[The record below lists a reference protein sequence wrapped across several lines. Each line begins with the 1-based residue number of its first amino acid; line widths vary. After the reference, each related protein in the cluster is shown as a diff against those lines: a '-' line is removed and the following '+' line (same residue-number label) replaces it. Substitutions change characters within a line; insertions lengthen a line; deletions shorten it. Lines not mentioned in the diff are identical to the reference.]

1 MRAGMVMDRLIEE
14 HRDEIKHL
22 ARLRGARRVRVFGSR
37 ARGDALPESDV
48 DILVDL
54 EVGRSALALGGLLM
68 DLQDLLGRKVDVVT
82 PAALHPKIREHVLR
96 QAVDL

>member
-1 MRAGMVMDRLIEE
+1 MDRLIEE

-22 ARLRGARRVRVFGSR
+22 ARQRGAHRVRVFGSR

-54 EVGRSALALGGLLM
+54 ERGKSALALGGLLM
-68 DLQDLLGRKVDVVT
+68 DLQDLLGKKVDVVT
-82 PAALHPKIREHVLR
+82 PASLHPKIRDQVLR